1 MQGLIITFTVIY
13 IVFSIIS
20 LRYGF
25 FKTEWQ
31 SFDEISNASDNS
43 VNPFLF
49 ENKKTTGLFENK
61 KTTGTPLI
69 QTFQLGDDKI
79 DQIFWNGNTEAEN
92 GEFAAQKADQS
103 GTFVVYSPEQ
113 IIQKRSGSNQWHANS
128 GID

>member
-1 MQGLIITFTVIY
+1 MHGLIITFTVFY
-13 IVFSIIS
+13 IAFSISS

-25 FKTEWQ
+25 FRPEWQ

-43 VNPFLF
+43 VNPFLI
-49 ENKKTTGLFENK
+49 ENKKTTGN
-61 KTTGTPLI
+61 PLV